1 MFVLQLLLMAAAPL
15 IAAYDL
21 YLPTHEVSSLLGLS
35 RELYYV
41 SAGVVRESALQ
52 FNIPI
57 SDNVN
62 KLHFVWRSPDE
73 NVRYDIK
80 ISSNDSDALR
90 QPHLNVSHSGVIP
103 LEASTWRVT
112 LPCTRKKT
120 ADVLVTIDIRIRKFD
135 QTHDLSISRNKRCS
149 ASDAPNRHSAPT
161 VNVASHG
168 EDDADSP
175 PPHVVFLG
183 LLLAAL
189 AVIAIIALAIISLH
203 LKARKA
209 LQFASEE
216 EERLDREEE
225 PHIDPTMKPLPNQ
238 MHPLHQVGDATRQ
251 QPPQLSS
258 QLERPG
264 SQVSENNHRF
274 PPPPPPSNPPPPEL
288 PSLRGKPHG
297 MAALDGGIMSDAESR
312 VTDWVQSQQRVAEQG
327 NRETDPMAVMMLLEV
342 DRLRLKL
349 GQLLQE
355 GTFGRVYQS
364 TLLTDDGEED
374 VLVKTVVSG
383 SSEAQRQIMISEGT
397 SLHGLFQ
404 QHLHTIFKATWDGT
418 SPMLVYP
425 YAKHGNLKRWLL
437 SSGQA
442 GVSTHVV
449 VSLGLQMLK
458 AMQHLHK
465 RKIIHK
471 DIAARNCLLGDGHVL
486 KLSDNALSRDLFPS
500 DYHCLGDNENRPI
513 KWLPVEAIAQKN
525 YSRASD
531 VWSFGVFLW
540 ELMTRSQQPFADIDP
555 FEMEG
560 YILEGY
566 RLHQPMNCPD
576 QLYSVLTS
584 CWGLRANERAGV
596 GALHNHLGTLQKQL
610 QQFV

>member
-1 MFVLQLLLMAAAPL
+1 VLLLAAANL
-15 IAAYDL
+15 AAAYDL
-21 YLPTHEVSSLLGLS
+21 YLPSHEVSTLLGLS

-41 SAGVVRESALQ
+41 SAGEVRENALQ
-52 FNIPI
+52 FTIPI
-57 SDNVN
+57 SDDVN
-62 KLHFVWRSPDE
+62 KLYFVWKSPDE

-80 ISSNDSDALR
+80 ISTSDPDALR

-103 LEASTWRVT
+103 LQASTWRVT

-120 ADVLVTIDIRIRKFD
+120 ADVLVTIDIRVRGFD
-135 QTHDLSISRNKRCS
+135 QTHDLSIRRNKRCS
-149 ASDAPNRHSAPT
+149 VSDKPNRQSGGGVPF
-161 VNVASHG
+161 VNVARHG
-168 EDDADSP
+168 EDEVDSP

-189 AVIAIIALAIISLH
+189 AVIALIVVAIVSLH
-203 LKARKA
+203 LRARKA
-209 LQFASEE
+209 LQYASEE

-225 PHIDPTMKPLPNQ
+225 APIDPVMKPQSAGQ
-238 MHPLHQVGDATRQ
+238 MHYLQQPCEALRQ
-251 QPPQLSS
+251 QQQQQQLASH
-258 QLERPG
+258 LERPG
-264 SQVSENNHRF
+264 SQVSESN
-274 PPPPPPSNPPPPEL
+274 PQYPPPPPSNPPPPEL
-288 PSLRGKPHG
+288 PSLRGKPSG

-364 TLLTDDGEED
+364 TLLNDDEEED
-374 VLVKTVVSG
+374 VLVKTVVAG
-383 SSEAQRQIMISEGT
+383 SSETQSQIMISEGT
-397 SLHGLFQ
+397 SLHGLIQ
-404 QHLHTIFKATWDGT
+404 QHLQTILAATWDGT

-425 YAKHGNLKRWLL
+425 YAKLGNLKRWLL
-437 SSGQA
+437 ASGQA

-471 DIAARNCLLGDGHVL
+471 DIATRNCLLGDGHVL
-486 KLSDNALSRDLFPS
+486 KLGDNALSRDLFPS

-513 KWLPVEAIAQKN
+513 KWLPVEAISQKN

-540 ELMTRSQQPFADIDP
+540 ELMTRAQQPFADIDP

-584 CWGLRANERAGV
+584 CWGTRANERAGV
-596 GALHNHLGTLQKQL
+596 SALHNHLGTLQKQL

>member
-1 MFVLQLLLMAAAPL
+1 MFVLQLLLMAAAPM

-90 QPHLNVSHSGVIP
+90 QPHLNGKWSSIFPKPHFLERNIFAVSHSGVIP

-120 ADVLVTIDIRIRKFD
+120 ADVLVTIDIRIRRFE

-161 VNVASHG
+161 VNVARHG

-175 PPHVVFLG
+175 PPHVIFLG

-203 LKARKA
+203 LRARKA
-209 LQFASEE
+209 LQYASEE

-251 QPPQLSS
+251 QPPQLAS

-355 GTFGRVYQS
+355 GTFGRVYQ
-364 TLLTDDGEED
+364 
-374 VLVKTVVSG
+374 V
-383 SSEAQRQIMISEGT
+383 R
-397 SLHGLFQ
+397 
-404 QHLHTIFKATWDGT
+404 
-418 SPMLVYP
+418 
-425 YAKHGNLKRWLL
+425 
-437 SSGQA
+437 
-442 GVSTHVV
+442 
-449 VSLGLQMLK
+449 LQ
-458 AMQHLHK
+458 
-465 RKIIHK
+465 
-471 DIAARNCLLGDGHVL
+471 
-486 KLSDNALSRDLFPS
+486 
-500 DYHCLGDNENRPI
+500 
-513 KWLPVEAIAQKN
+513 
-525 YSRASD
+525 
-531 VWSFGVFLW
+531 
-540 ELMTRSQQPFADIDP
+540 
-555 FEMEG
+555 
-560 YILEGY
+560 
-566 RLHQPMNCPD
+566 
-576 QLYSVLTS
+576 
-584 CWGLRANERAGV
+584 
-596 GALHNHLGTLQKQL
+596 
-610 QQFV
+610 